1 MKLTAAKIKNFRSYK
16 GEILV
21 HFDNL
26 TAFVGRNDIGKSTVL
41 EALDIFFNEGKGA
54 VKLDKEDI
62 NKDSLSKGDKEIVI
76 SACFTSLPSTIVV
89 DSSNETTLN
98 KEYLLNSAGEL
109 EIVKKYSNA
118 GAAKI
123 FIKAYHPTNPNC
135 NNLLQK
141 TNKELKD
148 IVDSNGI
155 LCEDKTK
162 NATLRE
168 AIWKHFNL
176 NLQLSEVEIDVS
188 TKGDTKSIAEQLQK
202 YLPLYSLF
210 QSDRKNSDGDSE
222 IQDPLKEAV
231 KQILQVPELKQKL
244 DDVAEQVS
252 IKLEDVSKRTLEKLR
267 EMNPEIASSLNPEI
281 PPLDSLKWV
290 DVFKSV
296 SIFGDDDIPINKRGS
311 GVKRL
316 ILLNFFRAEA
326 ERRRKEDG
334 VPSIIYAIEEPET
347 AQHSAHQK
355 LLIDAFLKLAGTPN
369 TQIVLTTHSAQIVK
383 KLNFEHLRLI
393 SKSDNIKEIKNVL
406 PSSLPYPSLNEVNY
420 QAFIEITDE
429 YHNELYGYLEENGLL
444 FEYKTDKPK
453 LKYNKIYKDKKTN
466 TLTTKEEQI
475 VLTEYIR
482 HQIHHPEN
490 TNNTRYTDEQL
501 TASIEAMR
509 DFISSKKHL
518 GEI

>member
-1 MKLTAAKIKNFRSYK
+1 MKLITVKIKNFRSYK
-16 GEILV
+16 DEICI

-26 TAFVGRNDIGKSTVL
+26 TTFVGRNDIGKSTIL

-54 VKLDKEDI
+54 VKLDKDDV
-62 NKDSLSKGDKEIVI
+62 NKDSLSGGDKEIVI
-76 SACFTSLPSTIVV
+76 SACFTDLPSSIII
-89 DSSNETTLN
+89 DSANDTTLS
-98 KEYLLNSAGEL
+98 KEYLLNSVGKL
-109 EIVKKYSNA
+109 EIVKKYPNA
-118 GAAKI
+118 GAAKV

-141 TNKELKD
+141 TNKELKSIID
-148 IVDSNGI
+148 TNGI
-155 LCEDKTK
+155 SCEDKTK
-162 NATLRE
+162 NAILRS
-168 AIWKHFNL
+168 AIWEHFNSD
-176 NLQLSEVEIDVS
+176 LQLSGIEIDVT

-244 DDVAEQVS
+244 NDVAAQVS
-252 IKLEDVSKRTLEKLR
+252 IKLQDVSKRTLEKLR
-267 EMNPEIASSLNPEI
+267 EMNPDIANSLNPEI
-281 PPLDSLKWV
+281 PDLNSLKWA

-296 SIFGDDDIPINKRGS
+296 SISGDDDIPINKRGS

-326 ERRRKEDG
+326 ERRREEES

-347 AQHSAHQK
+347 AQHSAHQR
-355 LLIDAFLKLAGTPN
+355 LLIDAFLKLAEIPN
-369 TQIVLTTHSAQIVK
+369 TQIILTTHSAQIVK
-383 KLNFEHLRLI
+383 KLSFEHLRLI
-393 SKSDNIKEIKNVL
+393 SKSENIKEIKNVL

-429 YHNELYGYLEENGLL
+429 YHNELYGYLEENGL
-444 FEYKTDKPK
+444 FAVYKQGKQAMNYNQIARDKV
-453 LKYNKIYKDKKTN
+453 
-466 TLTTKEEQI
+466 TLQPRQI
-475 VLTEYIR
+475 ILSEYIR

-501 TASIEAMR
+501 TESIESMR
-509 DFISSKKHL
+509 NFILSKISSKEADIK
-518 GEI
+518 